1 MQNATFICAAP
12 SLVIEHRNKQDD
24 NLGIVKLKELLIE
37 NLVPAVY
44 NFKETKAAITVLNNK
59 ILALERNYENAFLI
73 ASGETFKKIGEYS
86 TLRSAVE
93 DIIDAREQK
102 ETHLT
107 SYRFA
112 LKKIKL
118 VTEAADV
125 IF

>member
-1 MQNATFICAAP
+1 
-12 SLVIEHRNKQDD
+12 VIEHRNKQDD

-73 ASGETFKKIGEYS
+73 ASSETFKKIGEYS

-93 DIIDAREQK
+93 DIIDARE
-102 ETHLT
+102 
-107 SYRFA
+107 
-112 LKKIKL
+112 
-118 VTEAADV
+118 
-125 IF
+125 